1 MASWL
6 DLIALIATISVFA
19 GIVYGALLLVRSV
32 SQGIESAK
40 EGLKNK
46 GSALAFRP
54 LGLRPHNDTYDA
66 NCSARH
72 GQGVEVKTSK
82 RFDREDYVDAT
93 QRNFVKA
100 VNAASFRKNGALDSS
115 PTLSPPALSTARSS
129 SSDGEKK
136 SRNPFKRGVSDS
148 GKDK

>member
-1 MASWL
+1 
-6 DLIALIATISVFA
+6 TISVFA

-46 GSALAFRP
+46 GMLVT
-54 LGLRPHNDTYDA
+54 DK
-66 NCSARH
+66 
-72 GQGVEVKTSK
+72 GVEVKTSK